1 MDGIFNFLRSDLF
14 LSLIGGFA
22 LGTAG
27 LALVQPAN
35 ATASAGESSQSI
47 SIEGPSYETAP
58 INL

>member
-1 MDGIFNFLRSDLF
+1 MNRFFSFLRSDLF

-35 ATASAGESSQSI
+35 AQVRAGGSTQSI

-58 INL
+58 LNP